1 MHQMNCSCAR
11 CGRPGVAPFRTEPFR
26 YEAGGLFE
34 SEAESETGYPISEA
48 EEEALALELLAVSSE
63 EELDQFLGKLLKG
76 AWKGIKK
83 VGSVVG
89 KVAGPLG
96 GVLKAVAKKALPFVG
111 GALGSFIPIPGVGTA
126 VGSALGGAVAKAL
139 ELETG
144 GMDTEEGELE
154 MARRFV
160 RIATTAAQQLAAS
173 PADMDETVV
182 NEAVVAAARQ
192 HLPQLQ
198 LGGLGRRGPTEAIH
212 GRWVRRGR
220 HILVLGA

>member
-1 MHQMNCSCAR
+1 MHHMNCSCGR
-11 CGRPGVAPFRTEPFR
+11 CGRTGIAPFRAEPFR
-26 YEAGGLFE
+26 YEAGAAFE
-34 SEAESETGYPISEA
+34 SEFESDTEYPITEA
-48 EEEALALELLAVSSE
+48 EEEALVLELLTVSSE
-63 EELDQFLGKLLKG
+63 EELDQFLGKLVKG

-126 VGSALGGAVAKAL
+126 IGSALGGAVAKAL
-139 ELETG
+139 ELETS
-144 GMDTEEGELE
+144 GMDTEDGELE

-160 RIATTAAQQLAAS
+160 RIATTAARQLAAS
-173 PADMDETVV
+173 PPDVDEETAV
-182 NEAVVAAARQ
+182 NEAVVAAART

-198 LGGLGRRGPTEAIH
+198 LGGIGRGPTAGIH
-212 GRWVRRGR
+212 GRWIRRGR
-220 HILVLGA
+220 NILVLGA